1 MSVGALSAGA
11 SMRVRIMLVRGANSH
26 DRLSRLRTPHRARR
40 SRAHLVYNL
49 DVAGYDNR
57 ARDVK
62 LRLEFAPI
70 RTQRIGSK
78 P

>member
-1 MSVGALSAGA
+1 MNVGALSAGA

-26 DRLSRLRTPHRARR
+26 DRLSRLRTPPRARR
-40 SRAHLVYNL
+40 SRADLVYSL

-57 ARDVK
+57 ARDVI
-62 LRLEFAPI
+62 LRLEFVPI
-70 RTQRIGSK
+70 RTQRIGSR